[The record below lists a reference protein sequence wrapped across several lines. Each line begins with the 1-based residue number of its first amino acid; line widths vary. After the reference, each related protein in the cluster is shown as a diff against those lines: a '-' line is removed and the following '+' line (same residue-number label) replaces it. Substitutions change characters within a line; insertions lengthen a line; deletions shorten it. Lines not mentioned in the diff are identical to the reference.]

1 MKYLKHIY
9 LFTLIILLSASCVDT
24 EDYRRFQV
32 DELEISK
39 SDPNFHIYLCF
50 GQSNMEG
57 NAAIENVDKE
67 GVSSRFRMMA
77 VSPDDEEHLGRIAGE
92 WYTAVPP
99 LCRWD
104 TGLTPI
110 DYFGR
115 TMVAETSDNVKVGV
129 IMVAM
134 GGAGIDA
141 FDKENYKKYYGEA
154 DDWQKG

>member
-57 NAAIENVDKE
+57 MLPLRMWIKKE
-67 GVSSRFRMMA
+67 LAPVS
-77 VSPDDEEHLGRIAGE
+77 E
-92 WYTAVPP
+92 
-99 LCRWD
+99 
-104 TGLTPI
+104 
-110 DYFGR
+110 
-115 TMVAETSDNVKVGV
+115 
-129 IMVAM
+129 
-134 GGAGIDA
+134 
-141 FDKENYKKYYGEA
+141 
-154 DDWQKG
+154 